1 MLKTSKLALEQLW
14 GRNASSGE
22 EYKIRAL
29 SKALGLTEGID
40 GTLDVCARLEFLAF
54 SMISSV
60 ASLWCRE
67 KKHCFDWA

>member
-54 SMISSV
+54 FHDIFCGLTV
-60 ASLWCRE
+60 VWGEETLL
-67 KKHCFDWA
+67 